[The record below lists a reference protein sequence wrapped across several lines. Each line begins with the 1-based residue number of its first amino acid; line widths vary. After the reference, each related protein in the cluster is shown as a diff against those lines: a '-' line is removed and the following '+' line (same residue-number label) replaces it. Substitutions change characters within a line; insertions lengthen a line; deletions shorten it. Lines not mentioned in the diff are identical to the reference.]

1 MRLVGI
7 LGGTYNPIHYGHL
20 RMAQEL
26 AEALN
31 LAEVRLIPSANPPH
45 KDDVTVSAEHR
56 AAMVELAIVDNPLFT
71 LDHCEL
77 EREGASFTIDT
88 LIELSE
94 SLGGDAA
101 LCLIMGSD
109 AFVKLNTWHRWQSL
123 LDYAHIILVQRPS
136 TQPQEKLPSEL
147 EALLHDHYTDLHDDL
162 MHENTGFITM
172 QPISAQDI
180 SSTRVRELLGQEQS
194 VKYLTPDAV
203 VEYIQQHRLYQ
214 THLKPQTSQKEK

>member
-26 AEALN
+26 ADALN
-31 LAEVRLIPSANPPH
+31 LAEVRFIPSANPPH

-56 AAMVELAIVDNPLFT
+56 AKMVDLAIADNPLFT
-71 LDHCEL
+71 LDECEL
-77 EREGASFTIDT
+77 KRDGASFTIDT

-94 SLGGDAA
+94 SLGGDTA

-147 EALLHDHYTDLHDDL
+147 EALLHDHYTELHDDL
-162 MHENTGFITM
+162 MHENAGFITM
-172 QPISAQDI
+172 QAISAQDI
-180 SSTRVRELLGQEQS
+180 SSTRVRELLGNKQS
-194 VKYLTPDAV
+194 VKYLVPDV
-203 VEYIQQHRLYQ
+203 VDKYISQQKLY
-214 THLKPQTSQKEK
+214 

>member
-31 LAEVRLIPSANPPH
+31 LAEVRFIPSANPPH

-56 AAMVELAIVDNPLFT
+56 AAMVELAIVNNPLFT
-71 LDHCEL
+71 LDRCEL

-147 EALLHDHYTDLHDDL
+147 EALLRDHYTELHGDL
-162 MHENTGFITM
+162 MHENAGFITM
-172 QPISAQDI
+172 QNITPQDI
-180 SSTRVRELLGQEQS
+180 SATQVRDLLQQQTS
-194 VKYLTPDAV
+194 VRYLLPNEV
-203 VEYIQQHRLYQ
+203 VEYIQQQQLYQ
-214 THLKPQTSQKEK
+214 APA